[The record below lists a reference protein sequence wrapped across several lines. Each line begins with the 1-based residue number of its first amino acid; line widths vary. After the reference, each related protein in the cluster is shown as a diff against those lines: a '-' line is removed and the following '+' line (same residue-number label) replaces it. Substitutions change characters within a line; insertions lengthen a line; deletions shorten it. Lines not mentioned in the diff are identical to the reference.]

1 MSTRILVYY
10 KEGKDNLKLVYEDN
24 GVGVAEAEKENIFK
38 EGYGKGS
45 GYGLYLIKKTCE
57 AYGWGIQETGVPSKG
72 AKFTITIPKTSY
84 MIKEP

>member
-10 KEGKDNLKLVYEDN
+10 KEGKDNLNLVYEDN
-24 GVGVAEAEKENIFK
+24 GVGVAEAEKENIFN

-45 GYGLYLIKKTCE
+45 GYGLYLIKKACE
-57 AYGWGIQETGVPSKG
+57 AYGWIIQEISVPDKG
-72 AKFTITIPKTSY
+72 TQFTITIPKTSY